1 MLQLYSISVS
11 KVLVREGE
19 GREEEIKV
27 ISTKPNVSCIFT
39 GSILFTPYHVL
50 TEAASLF
57 WFYRWANWEWR
68 QEELPPKG
76 AGREQHRRLRKT
88 VMRALGLP
96 SRKVILQRDWG
107 VPEEGGWEETDP
119 VMPCFCPL
127 IGEGG
132 GVRWREGK
140 FIESEAVGLG
150 RKGWFQR
157 QWWQNPWLSA
167 ALRRP
172 SKQAEMVRELLI

>member
-57 WFYRWANWEWR
+57 
-68 QEELPPKG
+68 
-76 AGREQHRRLRKT
+76 
-88 VMRALGLP
+88 
-96 SRKVILQRDWG
+96 
-107 VPEEGGWEETDP
+107 
-119 VMPCFCPL
+119 
-127 IGEGG
+127 
-132 GVRWREGK
+132 
-140 FIESEAVGLG
+140 
-150 RKGWFQR
+150 
-157 QWWQNPWLSA
+157 
-167 ALRRP
+167 
-172 SKQAEMVRELLI
+172 